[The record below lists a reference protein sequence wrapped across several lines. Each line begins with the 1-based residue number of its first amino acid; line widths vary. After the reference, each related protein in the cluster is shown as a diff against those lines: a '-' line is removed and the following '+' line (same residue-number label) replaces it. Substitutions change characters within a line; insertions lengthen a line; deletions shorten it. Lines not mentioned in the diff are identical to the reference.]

1 MNTHTNTMLIGTK
14 IATRRTNDSY
24 LWMCYN
30 YNRREVPINLLQ
42 LQPPRPGKIPI
53 AHSLT
58 HSLTSRGSTRGR
70 AAQSTRPWRRC
81 HAQPCVAMGMRVAV
95 DSVSEVVVVVVVF
108 ILSRSV
114 VVVSVAGD

>member
-1 MNTHTNTMLIGTK
+1 M
-14 IATRRTNDSY
+14 D
-24 LWMCYN
+24 
-30 YNRREVPINLLQ
+30 VLQ
-42 LQPPRPGKIPI
+42 LQPPRGAYKSFTTTT
-53 AHSLT
+53 AETGENSNRSLN